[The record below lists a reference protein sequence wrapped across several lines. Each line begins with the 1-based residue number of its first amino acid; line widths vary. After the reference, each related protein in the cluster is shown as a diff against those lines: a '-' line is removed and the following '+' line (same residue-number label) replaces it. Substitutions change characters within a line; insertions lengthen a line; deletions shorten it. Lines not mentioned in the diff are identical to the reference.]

1 MFASSHVTVV
11 SPFPCLQSNS
21 RFHGEQTALQLIITP
36 ILIMVNDI
44 PQSGL
49 KVRDCEANFLV
60 KLLLR
65 RDVARPKWVEGRHCI
80 GDILAGFDQ
89 QPRARTAPNEAVAAP
104 AAAEVALGARGWW
117 GRKAGA

>member
-1 MFASSHVTVV
+1 
-11 SPFPCLQSNS
+11 
-21 RFHGEQTALQLIITP
+21 
-36 ILIMVNDI
+36 MVNDI